1 MSEGYPRFAVA
12 GVLVLV
18 LLGAVWAFG
27 GFDGLSVAGGLA
39 VVFGI
44 VVVAALGTVLMTVVM
59 RGRRSRRDEVVHR
72 RTGRGG

>member
-39 VVFGI
+39 VVLGI
-44 VVVAALGTVLMTVVM
+44 VVVAALGTALMTVVM
-59 RGRRSRRDEVVHR
+59 RGRRSRRDEAVHR